1 MAARQRAVCAGDRCL
16 VFSGELCRSH
26 VDLSA
31 ASLLDLT
38 SGQTRGL
45 TASIRDLNGNLVD
58 SGSDSTLS
66 IHFAKTLGTG
76 TVDGLSPDVS
86 AVAGVALKTVTGHTA
101 GALTLDRKSGV

>member
-1 MAARQRAVCAGDRCL
+1 ML
-16 VFSGELCRSH
+16 FRS
-26 VDLSA
+26 
-31 ASLLDLT
+31 
-38 SGQTRGL
+38 
-45 TASIRDLNGNLVD
+45 DLNGNLVD

-101 GALTLDRKSGV
+101 GALTLAASSGAVGAGSTVSFTVVHAGADHVDRSEERRVGQEWGQRRGPTASIG